1 MAPVGTAV
9 PGMKPGMS
17 PPGSP
22 LAKQSLEMPQLTN
35 VGKSNWQGY
44 VPCISS
50 YLLFIC
56 LHKHDLSGR
65 QRPAFHKHSNIKI
78 IVSTTRKSTNA
89 EHITNHHRAYPVPS
103 SPCDPLTTWKRWIL
117 CVAPR
122 DLTATVGQR
131 VGQLVG
137 QLVTGTLQQTSHLVF
152 NGFSPGPS
160 KPVPLLICV

>member
-122 DLTATVGQR
+122 DLTATCS
-131 VGQLVG
+131 
-137 QLVTGTLQQTSHLVF
+137 TGFPQCC
-152 NGFSPGPS
+152 PS
-160 KPVPLLICV
+160 KPVQLLICV